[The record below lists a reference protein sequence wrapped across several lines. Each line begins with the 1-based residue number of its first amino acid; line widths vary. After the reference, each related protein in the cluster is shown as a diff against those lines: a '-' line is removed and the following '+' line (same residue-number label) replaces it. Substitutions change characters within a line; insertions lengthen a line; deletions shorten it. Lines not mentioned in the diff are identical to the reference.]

1 MDVMKVLVTG
11 GAGYIGSTVCSALID
26 RGHQPVIL
34 DSLVTGRPEF
44 VKDRLFYH
52 GDIADNAVLEKIFA
66 EHPDIRHCIHFAAL
80 IQVPESVEK
89 PFEYYYENVAKS
101 LLLFKNLH
109 RLGCPNVIFS
119 SSASIY
125 DDVPGFMVTESAP
138 LNPRSPYA
146 RTKYM
151 MEMVLK
157 DFCAAYGMH
166 GIALRYFNPIGAD
179 PQMRSGIHAQFPSHV
194 LGKLVAVALGKE
206 PVFKIT
212 GVNWDTRDGSG
223 IRDYIHIW
231 DLAMAHV
238 KALEKF
244 DSVFAA
250 PQAQALPY
258 AVINLGSGNGV
269 TVKEL
274 VAAFEKV
281 YGQVIN
287 KAEAPPRDG
296 DVAGAYANADRAAQL
311 LGWQTELSIED
322 GIASALKWG
331 ELRKSILPYA

>member
-1 MDVMKVLVTG
+1 MKVLVTG
-11 GAGYIGSTVCSALID
+11 GAGYIGSTVVSALLD
-26 RGHQPVIL
+26 HGYQPVIL

-44 VKDRLFYH
+44 VNGRNFYR
-52 GDIADNAVLEKIFA
+52 GDIADSAILEKIFT
-66 EHPDIRHCIHFAAL
+66 EHPEIKHCIHFAAL

-101 LLLFKNLH
+101 LLLFKNLR

-125 DDVPGFMVTESAP
+125 DDVPGFMVTETAP

-157 DFCAAYGMH
+157 DFCAAYGMR

-179 PQMRSGIHAQFPSHV
+179 PKMRSGIHAQFPSHV
-194 LGKLVAVALGKE
+194 LGKLVDVALGKE

-223 IRDYIHIW
+223 VRDYIHVW
-231 DLAMAHV
+231 DLALAHL
-238 KALEKF
+238 KALENF
-244 DSVFAA
+244 ESVFAT
-250 PQAQALPY
+250 AQLQSY
-258 AVINLGSGNGV
+258 VVINLGSGPGV

-281 YGQVIN
+281 YGQTIN
-287 KAEAPPRDG
+287 KTEAPPRDG

-311 LGWQTELSIED
+311 LGWRTKFSIED